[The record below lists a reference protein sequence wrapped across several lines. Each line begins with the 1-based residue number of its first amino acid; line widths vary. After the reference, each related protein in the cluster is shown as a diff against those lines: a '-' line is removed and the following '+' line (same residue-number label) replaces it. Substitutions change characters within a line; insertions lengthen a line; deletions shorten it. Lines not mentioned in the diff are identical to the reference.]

1 MSDNPQHDIPTEQA
15 TGGGSNGS
23 AEATA
28 TDPVS
33 VPPSPFRASDE
44 PRPNKWAK
52 GSGDHKPATGFSAN
66 RNAHRRTVNQIRADR
81 ILLTDFMVR
90 GMTLEQMADKLAEVR
105 GYRLHFSTIN
115 REVRLI
121 TDEYKK
127 RNDDLLDRH
136 RQRQLMRLD
145 AQEQEAW
152 RAWEKSKEDAI
163 TKQGER
169 TTGQNGAAGGREKS
183 LVKQAGRVG
192 NAEFLRVMLSI
203 AERRCKLLGLDAPA
217 RNVLMNPDGSP
228 IQPATPAAVLVLP
241 EEQMHQLTD
250 DAAVK
255 LSKEFVKTLTERRY
269 GNGSGNGNGNGH
281 SPAPQNGNGRNGAGG
296 NEGGNGLAVGY
307 DDGEPEESEEGGAE

>member
-1 MSDNPQHDIPTEQA
+1 MNDQPQHDIPTEQQPA
-15 TGGGSNGS
+15 GGSDGNPS
-23 AEATA
+23 ASAQ
-28 TDPVS
+28 DPAS
-33 VPPSPFRASDE
+33 VPPSPFKAAGN
-44 PRPNKWAK
+44 RPNNWRE
-52 GSGDHKPATGFSAN
+52 GSGDHKAAGGIKGHK
-66 RNAHRRTVNQIRADR
+66 NAPRRTAYQIRADR
-81 ILLTDFMVR
+81 VFLTDLMIR
-90 GMTLEQMADKLAEVR
+90 GMSLERMADALAEAR
-105 GYRLHFSTIN
+105 GYRLHFSTIR
-115 REVRLI
+115 RELGI
-121 TDEYKK
+121 IIDEYKE

-145 AQEQEAW
+145 AQEAEAW